1 MPFARRGHPAAPSV
15 LAALALLAGSGSL
28 HAQAAALSPSAIADA
43 RPTVSRDGG
52 GLQPSDVVRI
62 EVWRRPELSG
72 DFTVGMDGALRHPVF
87 HDVVVAGIAMPEV
100 EARIRSILLRFDAT
114 PVFIVEPLFRV
125 SVEGEVRQPNLYALT
140 RETTFSQAI
149 ALAGGITPL
158 GRPDR
163 VSVIRGGNVLHLD
176 LNEAGAAPASN
187 RIASGDRIIVGA
199 RRNVLRDNIAPIASI
214 AAAVGTVV
222 GIATRRR

>member
-1 MPFARRGHPAAPSV
+1 MFGIGCRARTLLPFFLASAAAGPAA
-15 LAALALLAGSGSL
+15 LRAQDAMHRAAPTLDV
-28 HAQAAALSPSAIADA
+28 HASSAREGAA
-43 RPTVSRDGG
+43 
-52 GLQPSDVVRI
+52 LQPSDVVRI

-72 DFTVGMDGALRHPVF
+72 DFTVGLDGALRHPVF
-87 HDVVVAGIAMPEV
+87 RDIVVAGLPMTEV
-100 EARIRSILLRFDAT
+100 ESRVRSVLLRFDAT

-125 SVEGEVRQPNLYALT
+125 SVEGEVRQPNLYALA

-158 GRPDR
+158 GRADR
-163 VSVIRGGNVLHLD
+163 VSVIRAGTVLRLD
-176 LNEAGAAPASN
+176 LNDAAATPASS

-214 AAAVGTVV
+214 AAALGTVV
-222 GIATRRR
+222 AIATRNR